1 MSAAAVRA
9 PKHNPQAAEICQRL
23 KCVRGAMD
31 HLPTSPF
38 VRAVI
43 LPLLRRRVKNLNAAR
58 MITTT
63 KRVRG

>member
-1 MSAAAVRA
+1 MSTAAIRA
-9 PKHNPQAAEICQRL
+9 PKHNPRAAEIHQRL
-23 KCVRGAMD
+23 HCVRGVMD

-43 LPLLRRRVKNLNAAR
+43 LPLLRRRVENLNAAR

-63 KRVRG
+63 KQVRG